1 MSIRFYNF
9 WSNDAAIN
17 KFFYYTHC
25 GDAILAV
32 NDKSTRQNDLR
43 RVLFSWKLQEKNQG
57 EQESREGYGFLTGI
71 KGGTKFLIKIFRVFR
86 VFRGSLASLS
96 RI

>member
-17 KFFYYTHC
+17 KIFYYTHC

-32 NDKSTRQNDLR
+32 NDKSTRQNDLC
-43 RVLFSWKLQEKNQG
+43 RVLFSWKLQETNQG
-57 EQESREGYGFLTGI
+57 EQESREGYGFLTGVEGV
-71 KGGTKFLIKIFRVFR
+71 KEGHEGVVRGTIFNRNKR
-86 VFRGSLASLS
+86 RN
-96 RI
+96 

>member
-32 NDKSTRQNDLR
+32 NDKSTRQHNKLY
-43 RVLFSWKLQEKNQG
+43 RVLFLEVKQS
-57 EQESREGYGFLTGI
+57 EQENRRLLALGGYGARFTQRNRG
-71 KGGTKFLIKIFRVFR
+71 KARVN
-86 VFRGSLASLS
+86 RGKQG
-96 RI
+96 

>member
-17 KFFYYTHC
+17 KIFYYTHC

-32 NDKSTRQNDLR
+32 NDKSTRQNDLC
-43 RVLFSWKLQEKNQG
+43 RVLFSWKLQETNQG
-57 EQESREGYGFLTGI
+57 EQESREGYGFLTGVEGV
-71 KGGTKFLIKIFRVFR
+71 KGGHEGVVRGTIFNRNKR
-86 VFRGSLASLS
+86 RN
-96 RI
+96 

>member
-32 NDKSTRQNDLR
+32 NDKSTRQNDLC
-43 RVLFSWKLQEKNQG
+43 RVLFSWKLQETNQG
-57 EQESREGYGFLTGI
+57 EQESREGYGFLTGVEGV
-71 KGGTKFLIKIFRVFR
+71 KGGYEGVVRGTIFNRNKR
-86 VFRGSLASLS
+86 RN
-96 RI
+96 